1 MSKQADYQFKKIRSF
16 RTNKIQ
22 CETLEKLKDVYN
34 IDLSNF
40 IRIAIKEKIKR
51 DYPKLKERLE
61 EDKYPWS
68 C

>member
-1 MSKQADYQFKKIRSF
+1 MSKQTDYQFTNICSF

-22 CETLEKLKDVYN
+22 CDTFKKLKNVYN
-34 IDLSNF
+34 IDISNF

-51 DYPKLKERLE
+51 DYPKLKEQKKE
-61 EDKYPWS
+61 NKYPWS